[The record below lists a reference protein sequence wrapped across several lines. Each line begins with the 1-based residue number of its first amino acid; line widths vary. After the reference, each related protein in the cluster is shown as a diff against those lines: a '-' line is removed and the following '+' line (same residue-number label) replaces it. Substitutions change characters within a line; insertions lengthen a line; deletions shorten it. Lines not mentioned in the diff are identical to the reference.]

1 MSPKDVLK
9 HKIYELA
16 RIYYFN
22 GYSDGKGIPREDD
35 TSIIALDELLRYINQ
50 YKFEE
55 CTLEDFR
62 K

>member
-1 MSPKDVLK
+1 MSSKDVLK

-22 GYSDGKGIPREDD
+22 GYSDGKGIPRESD
-35 TSIIALDELLRYINQ
+35 TSIIALDDIVRFVNKH
-50 YKFEE
+50 KFEE
-55 CTLEDFR
+55 YTLEDFR